1 MGIPVNTP
9 TFESAKAAGIET
21 VAVIGLGYIG
31 LPTAAILATNGLKV
45 IGVDVSSATV
55 EAVNRGEVPF
65 VEPDLGTSVAGAVA
79 QGFLRAQKETPA
91 ADAFIVAVPTPFQ
104 ADKSADLSYIED
116 AARAIAPQ
124 LRGGEL
130 IILESTS
137 PPQTTAHMAQVVLE
151 ARPDLSLDGSEG
163 RPAVLFAHCPERVLP
178 GRVMIELVTNDR
190 IVGGLNAGAAAA
202 ATALYKVFCKG
213 EILETDA
220 TTAELSKL
228 VENAYRDVNIAFANE
243 LSVVSKN
250 LGVDVWELIE
260 LANHHP
266 RVNILQPGPGV
277 GGHCIAVDPWF
288 IVAADPENARLIRTA
303 REVNDSKPQR
313 VVEQILEPLDGNGAP
328 TIAALGL
335 AFKPNIDDM
344 RESPAVDIVHKLA
357 TQRPDAKI
365 LVVTPH
371 SKVLPKKLE
380 GFTNITSA
388 TAEEAIAAA
397 DVVALLVDHDKF
409 REIDTAT
416 LAGKHVVDTRGF
428 WHIRDNE

>member
-1 MGIPVNTP
+1 MNTS
-9 TFESAKAAGIET
+9 TFKSAAAVGIET

-31 LPTAAILATNGLKV
+31 LPTAAILAGNGVKV
-45 IGVDVSSATV
+45 IGVDVSASTV

-65 VEPDLGTSVAGAVA
+65 VEPDLGINVAGAVA
-79 QGFLRAQKETPA
+79 QGLLHAQKETPR
-91 ADAFIVAVPTPFQ
+91 ADAYIVAVPTPFL

-130 IILESTS
+130 VILESTS
-137 PPQTTAHMAQVVLE
+137 PPQTTARMAQVILD

-163 RPAVLFAHCPERVLP
+163 RPSVLFAHCPERVLP

-190 IVGGLNAGAAAA
+190 IVGGLNPGAAAA
-202 ATALYKVFCKG
+202 ATALYKVFCLG

-220 TTAELSKL
+220 TTAEMSKL

-243 LSVVSKN
+243 LSIVSKRV
-250 LGVDVWELIE
+250 GVDVWELIE

-288 IVAADPENARLIRTA
+288 IVAADPENAQLIRTA
-303 REVNDSKPQR
+303 RQVNDSKPQY
-313 VVEQILEPLDGNGAP
+313 VVDEILTPIAEQTSP

-344 RESPAVDIVHKLA
+344 RESPAVEIVHKLA
-357 TQRPDAKI
+357 TQRPDASI

-371 SKVLPKKLE
+371 ALELPKKLE
-380 GFTNITSA
+380 SFTNIRLVPA
-388 TAEEAIAAA
+388 PDAIAAA

-409 REIDTAT
+409 REIDSAT

-428 WHIRDNE
+428 WRLNEKNLTD

>member
-1 MGIPVNTP
+1 MNTP
-9 TFESAKAAGIET
+9 TSELAIAAGIET

-31 LPTAAILATNGLKV
+31 LPTAAILAGNGMKV
-45 IGVDVSSATV
+45 IGVDVSPATV
-55 EAVNRGEVPF
+55 DAVNRGEVPF
-65 VEPDLGTSVAGAVA
+65 VEPDLGIHVSGAVA
-79 QGFLRAQKETPA
+79 QGFLTAQKETPR
-91 ADAFIVAVPTPFQ
+91 ADAFIVAVPTPFL

-116 AARAIAPQ
+116 SARAIAPQ
-124 LRGGEL
+124 LLGGEL
-130 IILESTS
+130 VILESTS
-137 PPQTTAHMAQVVLE
+137 PPQTTAHMARVILE
-151 ARPDLSLDGSEG
+151 ARPDLSLDGSDG

-202 ATALYKVFCKG
+202 ATALYRVFCQG

-228 VENAYRDVNIAFANE
+228 VENSYRDVNIAFANE

-250 LGVDVWELIE
+250 LGVDVWELIK

-303 REVNDSKPQR
+303 REVNDSKPQH
-313 VVEQILEPLDGNGAP
+313 VVAQILEPVKEVASP
-328 TIAALGL
+328 TIATLGL

-357 TQRPDAKI
+357 TQRPDATI

-371 SKVLPKKLE
+371 SSVLPRMLE
-380 GFTNITSA
+380 GFSNIKQVPA
-388 TAEEAIAAA
+388 TEAIAAA
-397 DVVALLVDHDKF
+397 EVVALLVDHDKF
-409 REIDTAT
+409 REIDMAT

-428 WHIRDNE
+428 WRADALG

>member
-1 MGIPVNTP
+1 MNTQ
-9 TFESAKAAGIET
+9 TSKSAAAVGIET

-31 LPTAAILATNGLKV
+31 LPTAAILAGNGVKV
-45 IGVDVSSATV
+45 IGVDVSATTV

-65 VEPDLGTSVAGAVA
+65 VEPDLGINVAGAVA
-79 QGFLRAQKETPA
+79 QGFLHAQKETPR
-91 ADAFIVAVPTPFQ
+91 ADAYIVAVPTPFL

-124 LRGGEL
+124 LHGGEL
-130 IILESTS
+130 VILESTS
-137 PPQTTAHMAQVVLE
+137 PPQTTARMAQVILD

-190 IVGGLNAGAAAA
+190 IVGGLNPGAAAA
-202 ATALYKVFCKG
+202 ATALYKVFCLG

-243 LSVVSKN
+243 LSIVSKN
-250 LGVDVWELIE
+250 VGVDVWELIE

-303 REVNDSKPQR
+303 REVNDSKPQY
-313 VVEQILEPLDGNGAP
+313 VVDEILSPVVDQDSP

-371 SKVLPKKLE
+371 ARVLPKKLE
-380 GFTNITSA
+380 GFSNITSA
-388 TAEEAIAAA
+388 TAEDAIAAA

-409 REIDTAT
+409 RRIDPAS

-428 WHIRDNE
+428 WRIGTCD